1 MINSLSTKSLIIA
14 LAFFALGV
22 VIVFG
27 YQSYSRVNPTKSATE
42 TPFSGVTKTAVL
54 AGGCFWS
61 VEYDLEK
68 VPGVISVTTGYAGGT
83 TENPTYRNYVA
94 GSHREVVLVTYDPT
108 KVTYKNLVES
118 VTKHSDPTDAQGSF
132 YDRGLEYAPAVYYDS
147 PEEKVEAEEVLS
159 TISKMTVYSKPI
171 VTLVL
176 SRPVFWPAEEKHQ
189 DYATKNPLQYAAY
202 RNASG
207 RAEFITRHWG
217 EDANSFFTKN

>member
-1 MINSLSTKSLIIA
+1 MINVAKTKSLLIA

-27 YQSYSRVNPTKSATE
+27 YHSYSSVDTAKTNSK

-68 VPGVISVTTGYAGGT
+68 IPGVVSVTTGYAGGT
-83 TENPTYRNYVA
+83 TENPTYTNYVA
-94 GSHREVVLVTYDPT
+94 GGHREVVLVTYDPT
-108 KVTYKNLVES
+108 EVTYKNLVES

-132 YDRGLEYAPAVYYDS
+132 YDRGTEYAPAVYYDS
-147 PEEKVEAEEVLS
+147 LEEKADAEEVLA
-159 TISKMTVYSKPI
+159 TISAMKVYQKPI
-171 VTLVL
+171 VTQVL

-189 DYATKNPLQYAAY
+189 DYATKNPVQYAAY

-207 RAEFITRHWG
+207 RADFITRHWG
-217 EDANSFFTKN
+217 EDANSFFTKK